1 MSLRDKIIL
10 ITRQPE
16 RAAGMVAEVER
27 RGGRAVVFPTIQI
40 LPPTSWEECDR
51 SLVSIA
57 DYFGIVF
64 TSVNAVEFFYRRV
77 DAKGSGS
84 PELNTGLRIWSIGER
99 TREALEGRGLE
110 VSDLPEQFT
119 SASLSEMLAT
129 YDLRGKRIL
138 LPQGNLARSELE
150 TALRTQGAIPDP
162 VVVYRTVPAA
172 PSGRGRILE
181 EIRNGRFDAIAFAS
195 PSSAKNF
202 LLILSDLPPAELR
215 RYTKV
220 AAIGPTTRDAL
231 AELGVAPD
239 IVASVSTGEGL
250 VEAIEN
256 HLETQHEE

>member
-1 MSLRDKIIL
+1 MSLWAKTIL

-51 SLVSIA
+51 SLASIA
-57 DYFGIVF
+57 GYFGIVF
-64 TSVNAVEFFYRRV
+64 TSVNAVEFFYQRV
-77 DAKGSGS
+77 EAKGSGS
-84 PELNTGLRIWSIGER
+84 PELTGLRIWCIGER
-99 TREALEGRGLE
+99 TREALEERGLE
-110 VSDLPEQFT
+110 VSGLPERFT
-119 SASLSEMLAT
+119 SASLSGMLAKH
-129 YDLRGKRIL
+129 DLRGKRIL

-162 VVVYRTVPAA
+162 VVVYRTVPAV
-172 PSGRGRILE
+172 PSGRGRVLE
-181 EIRNGRFDAIAFAS
+181 EIRNGGFDAVAFAS
-195 PSSAKNF
+195 PSSARNF
-202 LLILSDLPPAELR
+202 MLIVSDLPPAELR

-231 AELGVAPD
+231 TELGVVPD
-239 IVASVSTGEGL
+239 IMASVSTGEGL

-256 HLETQHEE
+256 YLETHHEE